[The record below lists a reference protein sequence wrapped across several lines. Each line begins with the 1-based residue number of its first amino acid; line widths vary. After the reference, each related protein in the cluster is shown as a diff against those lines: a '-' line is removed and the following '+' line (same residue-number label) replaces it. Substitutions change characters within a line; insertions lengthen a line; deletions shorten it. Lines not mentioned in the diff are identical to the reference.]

1 MQEITYRIYADE
13 SVSNGKYY
21 SNFYGGALAKVTD
34 IQDIEKALNNKKE
47 ELNLYGEIKWIKVTE
62 NYLDKYIEMINLFF
76 SFIKEGKI
84 KVRIMFAQNAY
95 VSDGLTKEQTDNEYS
110 ILYYYFLKDAFV
122 IKYSN
127 PTPYKTKV
135 NFSLYLDDLPCSKE
149 QKEIFKR
156 SLLRNNAGFKQNNVE
171 ITEFVEIDSKKH
183 VIQQCMDIILGYMNF
198 KLNDFDKIIDEK
210 KNKKK

>member
-76 SFIKEGKI
+76 SFIKDGKI

-95 VSDGLTKEQTDNEYS
+95 VSDGLTKEQR
-110 ILYYYFLKDAFV
+110 L
-122 IKYSN
+122 
-127 PTPYKTKV
+127 
-135 NFSLYLDDLPCSKE
+135 
-149 QKEIFKR
+149 
-156 SLLRNNAGFKQNNVE
+156 
-171 ITEFVEIDSKKH
+171 
-183 VIQQCMDIILGYMNF
+183 
-198 KLNDFDKIIDEK
+198 K
-210 KNKKK
+210 KNYIK

>member
-47 ELNLYGEIKWIKVTE
+47 ELNLYSEIKWIKVTE

-84 KVRIMFAQNAY
+84 EDEKTGRRSKRTKAKEKLYKIINSNIREIRKNFNVGITTGISENQFNYWKDPYRHWNFISSYSHF
-95 VSDGLTKEQTDNEYS
+95 DETLTK
-110 ILYYYFLKDAFV
+110 
-122 IKYSN
+122 
-127 PTPYKTKV
+127 
-135 NFSLYLDDLPCSKE
+135 
-149 QKEIFKR
+149 KEIKR
-156 SLLRNNAGFKQNNVE
+156 IR
-171 ITEFVEIDSKKH
+171 
-183 VIQQCMDIILGYMNF
+183 
-198 KLNDFDKIIDEK
+198 
-210 KNKKK
+210 KNKAPLILDRESIVAVKTD